1 MRLRVRDSFAGG
13 GPELELELSAPY
25 QHDLDSP
32 VVQVAARERLDRRR
46 VEELRDALDDFLAG
60 RPLPR

>member
-1 MRLRVRDSFAGG
+1 MRLRVRDSFAGS
-13 GPELELELSAPY
+13 GPELEVELEVEQEPGEEVL
-25 QHDLDSP
+25 
-32 VVQVAARERLDRRR
+32 VRERLERRE